1 MLVFGTR
8 PEAIKMAPLI
18 KSIQQKGNLF
28 EVKICVT
35 GQHREMLDQILDLFE
50 IQPHFDLSIMKNNQD
65 LYDITLNILS
75 GMRTIL
81 NNYRP
86 DLVLVHG
93 DTSTCSI
100 VSLAAFYYQIKVG
113 HIEAGLRTG
122 NNYSPFP
129 EEVNRRIASIIA
141 EYHFAPTEIS
151 KMNLI
156 NENIPEEKII
166 VTGNTVIDS
175 LNMMLDK
182 IKKNEMLENKILE
195 DLDNAGYKLSKGRK
209 IILVTSHR
217 RENRGIGFSN
227 VFSALKKIAFDN
239 PDVDIVYP
247 VHFNPDVQKQV
258 GEILSGIKNVFLVN
272 PLRYEQFIVLMDNAK
287 FIITDSGG
295 VQEEAPSLGKPV
307 LVTRNTT
314 ERPEAVKAGT
324 VKIIGTDPKQIKKVS
339 QLLLDDEK
347 YYNTMSKAI
356 NPYGDGQ
363 ACRRIRR
370 FLVEKII

>member
-1 MLVFGTR
+1 
-8 PEAIKMAPLI
+8 MAPLI

-217 RENRGIGFSN
+217 RENKGIGFSN